1 MKSETEACRV
11 KTRHSEYSL
20 ALPVIALVVLTLWGN
35 TQNLPVIAGINILA
49 LIAILSSAFSV
60 VRHADVLAH
69 RLGEPYGSLIL
80 SLSVVILEVSLIS
93 ALMATGDAAP
103 ALMRDTLYSI
113 VMIVT
118 GGLVGFS
125 LLLGGR
131 KFATQFVNLAGIKQ
145 YLITLIPLAI
155 IVLVLPMTFP
165 NGNFTT
171 GQALMIAAI
180 SAAMYGVFLLIQT
193 KTHQSLFVYEHED
206 DGDDPAD
213 PHHGKPSA
221 HSSAWHAG
229 WLIVHL
235 IAVIAVTKFNA
246 NPLES
251 LLSTLDAPKQFTGF
265 LVALLILS
273 PEGLGALKAVLAN
286 QVQRAMN
293 LFFGSVL
300 ATISLTV
307 PAVTIIA
314 TLTGQPLI
322 FALDAP
328 QMVVMVAALMLC
340 QVSFST
346 GRTNVL
352 NGAAHLAL
360 FAAYLMTIFL

>member
-1 MKSETEACRV
+1 MTTAHETV
-11 KTRHSEYSL
+11 KTRHKETSLIFPVL
-20 ALPVIALVVLTLWGN
+20 ALAVLLFWGSS
-35 TQNLPVIAGINILA
+35 QSLPVVIGINILA
-49 LIAILSSAFSV
+49 LVGILSSAFSV

-103 ALMRDTLYSI
+103 TLMRDTLYSI
-113 VMIVT
+113 IMIVT

-131 KFATQFVNLAGIKQ
+131 KFATQYVNLFGIKQ
-145 YLITLIPLAI
+145 YLIALFPLAI
-155 IVLVLPMTFP
+155 IVLVFPMAP
-165 NGNFTT
+165 PGANFST
-171 GQALMIAAI
+171 GQALLVALI

-206 DGDDPAD
+206 EGDDDD

-221 HSSAWHAG
+221 HSNLWHTL

-235 IAVIAVTKFNA
+235 IAVIAVTKMNA
-246 NPLES
+246 APLET
-251 LLSTLDAPKQFTGF
+251 LLTELNAPVAFTGF

-273 PEGLGALKAVLAN
+273 PEGLGALRAVLNN

-307 PAVTIIA
+307 PVVTLIA
-314 TLTGQPLI
+314 FLTGNELQFSLG
-322 FALDAP
+322 AP
-328 QMVVMVAALMLC
+328 EMIVMVASLLLC
-340 QVSFST
+340 QISFST

-352 NGAAHLAL
+352 NGAAHMAL
-360 FAAYLMTIFL
+360 FAAYLMTIFA

>member
-1 MKSETEACRV
+1 MSNAQEAV
-11 KTRHSEYSL
+11 KTRHKETSL
-20 ALPVIALVVLTLWGN
+20 IFPVLALVVLFLWRSSQ
-35 TQNLPVIAGINILA
+35 TLPVVIAINLLA
-49 LIAILSSAFSV
+49 LIGILSSAFSV

-103 ALMRDTLYSI
+103 TLMRDTLYSI
-113 VMIVT
+113 IMIVT

-131 KFATQFVNLAGIKQ
+131 KFATQYMNLFGIKQ
-145 YLITLIPLAI
+145 YLIALFPLAI
-155 IVLVLPMTFP
+155 IVLVFPMALPAA
-165 NGNFTT
+165 NFST
-171 GQALMIAAI
+171 GQALLVALI

-206 DGDDPAD
+206 DSDDDD
-213 PHHGKPSA
+213 PHHGKPST
-221 HSSAWHAG
+221 HSSLWHAI
-229 WLIVHL
+229 WLIIHL
-235 IAVIAVTKFNA
+235 ISVIAVTKMNA
-246 NPLES
+246 SSLET
-251 LLSTLDAPKQFTGF
+251 LLDSMNAPVAFTGF

-273 PEGLGALKAVLAN
+273 PEGLGALKAVLNN

-307 PAVTIIA
+307 PVVTLIA
-314 TLTGQPLI
+314 FMTGNELQ
-322 FALDAP
+322 FALGAP
-328 QMVVMVAALMLC
+328 EMVVMVASLVLC
-340 QVSFST
+340 HISFST

-360 FAAYLMTIFL
+360 FAAYLMTIFA

>member
-1 MKSETEACRV
+1 MSNAQEAV
-11 KTRHSEYSL
+11 KTRHKETSL
-20 ALPVIALVVLTLWGN
+20 IFPVLALVVLFLWGSSQ
-35 TQNLPVIAGINILA
+35 TLPVVIAINLLA
-49 LIAILSSAFSV
+49 LIGILSSAFSV

-103 ALMRDTLYSI
+103 TLMRDTLYSI
-113 VMIVT
+113 IMIVT

-131 KFATQFVNLAGIKQ
+131 KFATQYMNLFGIKQ
-145 YLITLIPLAI
+145 YLIALFPLAI
-155 IVLVLPMTFP
+155 IVLVFPMALPAA
-165 NGNFTT
+165 NFST
-171 GQALMIAAI
+171 GQALLVALI

-206 DGDDPAD
+206 DSDDDD

-221 HSSAWHAG
+221 HSSLWHAI
-229 WLIVHL
+229 WLSIHL
-235 IAVIAVTKFNA
+235 SAVIAVTKMNA
-246 NPLES
+246 SPLET
-251 LLSTLDAPKQFTGF
+251 LLDSMNAPVAFTGF

-273 PEGLGALKAVLAN
+273 PEGLGALKAVLNN

-307 PAVTIIA
+307 PVVTLIA
-314 TLTGQPLI
+314 FMTGNELQ
-322 FALDAP
+322 FALGAP
-328 QMVVMVAALMLC
+328 EMVVMVASLVLC
-340 QVSFST
+340 HISFST

-360 FAAYLMTIFL
+360 FAAYLMTIFA

>member
-1 MKSETEACRV
+1 MTTHAPEAV
-11 KTRHSEYSL
+11 KTRHKETSLLFPVVALGVLAFWGSTQSLPGIIGINLL
-20 ALPVIALVVLTLWGN
+20 ALV
-35 TQNLPVIAGINILA
+35 
-49 LIAILSSAFSV
+49 AILSSAFSV

-93 ALMATGDAAP
+93 ALMATGEAAP

-113 VMIVT
+113 IMIVT
-118 GGLVGFS
+118 GGLVGFA
-125 LLLGGR
+125 LLLGGH
-131 KFATQFVNLAGIKQ
+131 KFATQHVNLFGIKQ
-145 YLITLIPLAI
+145 YLMAIFPLAV
-155 IVLVLPMTFP
+155 IVLVFPSALPG
-165 NGNFTT
+165 GNLTM
-171 GQALMIAAI
+171 GQALIVALI

-206 DGDDPAD
+206 EGDDDD

-221 HSSAWHAG
+221 HSSKWHAA

-235 IAVIAVTKFNA
+235 VAVISVTKMNA

-251 LLSTLDAPKQFTGF
+251 LLTTLNAPAAFTGF

-273 PEGLGALKAVLAN
+273 PEGLGAIKAVMQN

-307 PAVTIIA
+307 PAVTLIA
-314 TLTGQPLI
+314 ILTGNELVFGLGMPET
-322 FALDAP
+322 
-328 QMVVMVAALMLC
+328 VVMLTALVLC
-340 QVSFST
+340 HISFST

-352 NGAAHLAL
+352 NGSAHLAL
-360 FAAYLMTIFL
+360 FAAYLMTIFA

>member
-1 MKSETEACRV
+1 MSNAQEAV
-11 KTRHSEYSL
+11 KTRHKETSLIFPVL
-20 ALPVIALVVLTLWGN
+20 ALVMLFLWGSSQTLPVVIAI
-35 TQNLPVIAGINILA
+35 NLLA
-49 LIAILSSAFSV
+49 LIGILSSAFSV

-103 ALMRDTLYSI
+103 TLMRDTLYSI
-113 VMIVT
+113 IMIVT

-131 KFATQFVNLAGIKQ
+131 KFATQYMNLFGIKQ
-145 YLITLIPLAI
+145 YLIALFPLAI
-155 IVLVLPMTFP
+155 IVLVFPMALPAA
-165 NGNFTT
+165 NFST
-171 GQALMIAAI
+171 GQALLVALI

-206 DGDDPAD
+206 DSDDDD

-221 HSSAWHAG
+221 HSCLWHAI

-235 IAVIAVTKFNA
+235 IAVIAVTKMNA
-246 NPLES
+246 SPLET
-251 LLSTLDAPKQFTGF
+251 LLDSMNAPVAFTGF
-265 LVALLILS
+265 PVALLILS
-273 PEGLGALKAVLAN
+273 PEGLGALKAVLNN

-307 PAVTIIA
+307 PVVTLIA
-314 TLTGQPLI
+314 FMTGNELQ
-322 FALDAP
+322 FALGAP
-328 QMVVMVAALMLC
+328 EIVVMVASLVLC
-340 QVSFST
+340 HISFST

-360 FAAYLMTIFL
+360 FAAYLMTIFA

>member
-1 MKSETEACRV
+1 MVSSQEQIRQKS
-11 KTRHSEYSL
+11 RHKEYSL
-20 ALPVIALVVLTLWGN
+20 IFPIIALVVLMLWGN
-35 TQNLPVIAGINILA
+35 SSNFGFVIGINAIALVGILA
-49 LIAILSSAFSV
+49 SAFSV

-103 ALMRDTLYSI
+103 ALMRDTLFSI
-113 VMIVT
+113 IMIVT
-118 GGLVGFS
+118 SGLVGFA

-131 KFATQFVNLAGIKQ
+131 KFATQYVNLGGIKQ
-145 YLITLIPLAI
+145 YLMAIFPLAI
-155 IVLVLPMTFP
+155 IVLVLPAALP
-165 NGNFTT
+165 GGNFTT
-171 GQALMIAAI
+171 VQALFVAAI

-206 DGDDPAD
+206 EDDSTP
-213 PHHGKPSA
+213 HGKPSS
-221 HSSAWHAG
+221 HKNLTHAL
-229 WLIVHL
+229 WLVVHL
-235 IAVIAVTKFNA
+235 VLVIAVTKFNA
-246 NPLES
+246 NPLET
-251 LLSTLDAPKQFTGF
+251 LLTELDAPAQFTGF

-273 PEGLGALKAVLAN
+273 PEGLGALKAVLKN

-314 TLTGQPLI
+314 TLTGQQLM
-322 FALDAP
+322 FSLDPANI
-328 QMVVMVAALMLC
+328 VVMLAVLILC
-340 QVSFST
+340 QISFST

-352 NGAAHLAL
+352 NGTAHLAL
-360 FAAYLMTIFL
+360 FCAYMMIIML

>member
-1 MKSETEACRV
+1 MPGHE
-11 KTRHSEYSL
+11 KTRHTEYSL
-20 ALPVIALVVLTLWGN
+20 IFPVAALAVLSFFGNQTALLPVIGINLLALV
-35 TQNLPVIAGINILA
+35 
-49 LIAILSSAFSV
+49 AILFSAFSV

-113 VMIVT
+113 IMIVT
-118 GGLVGFS
+118 AGLVGFA

-131 KFATQFVNLAGIKQ
+131 KFATQYVNLAGVKQ
-145 YLITLIPLAI
+145 YMIAIFPLAI
-155 IVLVLPMTFP
+155 LVLVFP
-165 NGNFTT
+165 NALPGGNFTT
-171 GQALMIAAI
+171 TQALIIAAI

-206 DGDDPAD
+206 DGDDP
-213 PHHGKPSA
+213 HHGKPSA
-221 HSSAWHAG
+221 HSSVWHTV

-235 IAVIAVTKFNA
+235 IAVIAVTKMNA

-251 LLSTLDAPKQFTGF
+251 LLTELNAPAQFTGF

-273 PEGLGALKAVLAN
+273 PEGLGAIRAVLMN

-314 TLTGQPLI
+314 TLTDQQLVFGLEP
-322 FALDAP
+322 P
-328 QMVVMVAALMLC
+328 QMVMMSAVLILC
-340 QVSFST
+340 HISFST

-360 FAAYLMTIFL
+360 FAGYLLTIML